1 MRALVII
8 QLLFLCWTNPSRSQQ
23 CTEQDWRSTFA
34 IAADSMS
41 QCQNNVSYVNGLRS
55 EGFGEM
61 VEDGPGVIK
70 AATCC
75 AVNLPYSQE
84 GNDCYW
90 EQWWT
95 ALQQ

>member
-1 MRALVII
+1 MRAFIII
-8 QLLFLCWTNPSRSQQ
+8 QLLFLFGANPARSQQ
-23 CTEQDWRSTFA
+23 CTEQDWRNTFA

-55 EGFGEM
+55 EGYGDM

-70 AATCC
+70 GATCC
-75 AVNLPYSQE
+75 GVNLPYSQE
-84 GNDCYW
+84 GNVCYW

-95 ALQQ
+95 DLQQ